1 LALHHVRLQLALGQ
15 QRLQAW
21 PHPGR
26 VAIREYQEHS
36 GRTDI
41 HVFEQW
47 CHIATVSDQA
57 ELEALSLARQA
68 LAFDLDTYRLLQ
80 KRLGHGSV
88 PDPAVFRLPAMV
100 DESF

>member
-1 LALHHVRLQLALGQ
+1 MALAQ

-26 VAIREYQEHS
+26 VAIREYQEQS

-41 HVFEQW
+41 HVFEHW
-47 CHIATVSDQA
+47 CHVATVNDPA
-57 ELEALSLARQA
+57 ELDDIGHTHQA

-80 KRLGHGSV
+80 KRLGLGSAH
-88 PDPAVFRLPAMV
+88 DPAVFRLPAAG
-100 DESF
+100 DCAA